1 MKLIDP
7 RSVAFDIDSVI
18 ADTMTLFLDIAREEH
33 RINHLKYEDI
43 TSYDLSACLNISAPV
58 IEAIVNRIQDGG
70 YRARLRPIDGA
81 PEVLAKIGRCHR
93 PLLLVTARP
102 YPGPI
107 REWMTEYL
115 PFQPSDVEIVAT
127 GSFDD
132 KIDILTERNI
142 SCFVEDRLETCYPLR
157 EAGVTP
163 ILFRQPWN
171 RKRHPFTEV
180 GSWQELESMIR
191 FS

>member
-1 MKLIDP
+1 
-7 RSVAFDIDSVI
+7 
-18 ADTMTLFLDIAREEH
+18 
-33 RINHLKYEDI
+33 
-43 TSYDLSACLNISAPV
+43 
-58 IEAIVNRIQDGG
+58 
-70 YRARLRPIDGA
+70 
-81 PEVLAKIGRCHR
+81 
-93 PLLLVTARP
+93 
-102 YPGPI
+102 
-107 REWMTEYL
+107 
-115 PFQPSDVEIVAT
+115 
-127 GSFDD
+127 
-132 KIDILTERNI
+132 LTERNI

>member
-1 MKLIDP
+1 MIDP

-18 ADTMTLFLDIAREEH
+18 ADTMTLFLDIARDEH
-33 RINHLKYEDI
+33 RINHLSYEDI
-43 TSYDLSACLNISAPV
+43 TSYDLSTCLSISRPV

-70 YRARLRPIDGA
+70 YRASLKPIPGA
-81 PEVLAKIGRCHR
+81 PDVLAKVGRCHR

-107 REWMTEYL
+107 RAWMSEYL

-132 KIDILTERNI
+132 KINVLTERNI
-142 SCFVEDRLETCYPLR
+142 SCFVEDRLETCYALHA
-157 EAGVTP
+157 AGVTP

-171 RKRHPFTEV
+171 RRRHPFTEV
-180 GSWQELESMIR
+180 SSWQELESMIC